1 MSQADPGNTSKVA
14 GPEAV
19 KFFKRSKVDVNILK
33 EIWRIAAQ
41 NSSEYLTKDDF
52 YIALRLI
59 SYAQNGI
66 AVCENSIRMNI
77 ESPLPKFETD
87 GAAAFATGMAPPQ
100 DEPIMQAPNLAD

>member
-1 MSQADPGNTSKVA
+1 M
-14 GPEAV
+14 
-19 KFFKRSKVDVNILK
+19 DVSILK

-41 NSSEYLTKDDF
+41 SSSEYLTKDDF

-77 ESPLPKFETD
+77 ESPLPKFDTD
-87 GAAAFATGMAPPQ
+87 GAGAFATGMAPPQ